1 MIKFLLWV
9 GRIGGIVGL
18 LLASVAVGAR
28 LTGQWRVGDMSVGT
42 LLLGGVA
49 AMVVAVLAY
58 AAAIAERPHS

>member
-9 GRIGGIVGL
+9 GRVGGIVGL
-18 LLASVAVGAR
+18 LLAGVAVAAR

-42 LLLGGVA
+42 LLFGGVA

-58 AAAIAERPHS
+58 AAAIAERPRS